1 MSLRFK
7 LLSGFFVL
15 IMIPLFLLGTVAFF
29 VSQHMIEKKYSQLNE
44 VTLKSVT
51 QNIDNVTNEVNQ
63 LSNAAIVNPTV
74 QKILSINTSNMT
86 NAELALHKIDAEKA
100 LKRILYTYPFVYSVT
115 LYDPNGVVYNVGRHD
130 SRSIPY
136 QQLIH
141 HPVFSEVRGL
151 DGKPKWLGPYQ
162 YPKLTGNGPLL
173 TQIRIV
179 KDIDTLEN
187 RGVLILQTKL
197 TGIGEVFQTFAPDN
211 RYLIVAEDGRIFYD
225 SRHRLQGQ
233 SLNDVTGETFS
244 LPSFYRTFKAELN
257 EQESLISVNGLN
269 VKDWRVLSVRSWHS
283 LSKEVVT
290 IVEWITVI
298 TAICLISAL
307 LFNILFVNRI
317 AQSIIH
323 VVRLMKRVEN
333 GDLGVQAKVVG
344 SGETRRLTVGFNS
357 LIARMR
363 RLLQEVKEEQERKKK
378 AEMMLLEAQIQ
389 PHFLFNTLESINALA
404 IQNEGKKVSRMI
416 QQLGRILRITIET
429 NEEIPVS
436 QEIEHL
442 QSYLAIQNYR
452 FEEMFDYE
460 IDVPASVMNHV
471 MLKLTLQPLVENA
484 IQYAFIELGHKGKIT
499 VCARELEERIDFF
512 IKDNG
517 VGIPESVLH
526 QLQFGVE
533 KSERKGLGIRNVS
546 DRLRIRYG
554 KAYGLMICSHVGE
567 GTIVKCTIPKYK
579 RGDDHGAD

>member
-1 MSLRFK
+1 
-7 LLSGFFVL
+7 
-15 IMIPLFLLGTVAFF
+15 MIPLFLLGTVAFF

-74 QKILSINTSNMT
+74 QKILSMNTASMT
-86 NAELALHKIDAEKA
+86 HTELALHKIDAEKA
-100 LKRILYTYPFVYSVT
+100 LKKILYTYPFVYSVT
-115 LYDPNGVVYNVGRHD
+115 LYDRNGVIYNVGRHD
-130 SRSIPY
+130 LRLIPY

-141 HPVFSEVRGL
+141 HPVFSEVKSL
-151 DGKPKWLGPYQ
+151 DGKPEWLGPYQ
-162 YPKLTGNGPLL
+162 YPKLTGKGPLL

-187 RGVLILQTKL
+187 KGVLILQTKL
-197 TGIGEVFQTFAPDN
+197 TGIGEVFKTFAPDN
-211 RYLIVAEDGRIFYD
+211 RYLIAAEDGRIFYD
-225 SRHRLQGQ
+225 SRHLLQGQ
-233 SLNDVTGETFS
+233 SLSHLIDERFP
-244 LPSFYRTFKAELN
+244 LPPAYQTFKAGFN
-257 EQESLISVNGLN
+257 GQESLISVNGLN
-269 VKDWRVLSVRSWHS
+269 VKEWRVLSVRSWHS

-317 AQSIIH
+317 AQSIIR
-323 VVRLMKRVEN
+323 VVRLMKRVED
-333 GDLGVQAKVVG
+333 GDLGVQAKVAG
-344 SGETRRLTVGFNS
+344 SGETKKLTVGFNS

-404 IQNEGKKVSRMI
+404 VQNEGKKVSRMI

-429 NEEIPVS
+429 NEEIPVR
-436 QEIEHL
+436 QEIDHL

-460 IDVPASVMNHV
+460 IDIPDTVMNHL

-484 IQYAFIELGHKGKIT
+484 IQHAFIGLGHKGKIT
-499 VCARELEERIDFF
+499 VYATEMKERIEFF

-517 VGIPESVLH
+517 TGIPENVLH
-526 QLQFGVE
+526 ELQFGVE

-554 KAYGLMICSHVGE
+554 KTYGLLICTQVGE